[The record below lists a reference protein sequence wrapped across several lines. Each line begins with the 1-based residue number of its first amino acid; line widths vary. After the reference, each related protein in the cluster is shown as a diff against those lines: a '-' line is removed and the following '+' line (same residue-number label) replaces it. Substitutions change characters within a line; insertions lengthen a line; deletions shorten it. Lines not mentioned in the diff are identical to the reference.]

1 MQVLDSTLFMNTKL
15 LLGVMIT
22 PSNNFV
28 FIAIIGPISVPNDH
42 LNAVFDEVVNLCRSC
57 RNNALPWSPQENL

>member
-28 FIAIIGPISVPNDH
+28 FITIIGPISVPNDH
-42 LNAVFDEVVNLCRSC
+42 LNAVFDEVVNLCGSC

>member
-1 MQVLDSTLFMNTKL
+1 MQVLDSILFMNTKL

-28 FIAIIGPISVPNDH
+28 FITIIGPISVPNDH
-42 LNAVFDEVVNLCRSC
+42 LNAVFDEVVNLCGSC
-57 RNNALPWSPQENL
+57 RNNALPRSPQENL

>member
-28 FIAIIGPISVPNDH
+28 FITIIGPISVPNDH
-42 LNAVFDEVVNLCRSC
+42 LNAVFDEVVNLGGSC
-57 RNNALPWSPQENL
+57 RNDALPRSPQENL

>member
-15 LLGVMIT
+15 LFGVMIT

-28 FIAIIGPISVPNDH
+28 FIIGPISVPNDH
-42 LNAVFDEVVNLCRSC
+42 LNAVFDEVVNLCGSC
-57 RNNALPWSPQENL
+57 RNNALPRSPQENL

>member
-28 FIAIIGPISVPNDH
+28 FITIIGPISTV
-42 LNAVFDEVVNLCRSC
+42 
-57 RNNALPWSPQENL
+57 ALTKVSNFKCKLVARVTIST

>member
-15 LLGVMIT
+15 LFGVMIT

-28 FIAIIGPISVPNDH
+28 FITIIGPISVPNDH
-42 LNAVFDEVVNLCRSC
+42 LNAVFDEVVNLYGSC
-57 RNNALPWSPQENL
+57 RNNALPRSPQENL